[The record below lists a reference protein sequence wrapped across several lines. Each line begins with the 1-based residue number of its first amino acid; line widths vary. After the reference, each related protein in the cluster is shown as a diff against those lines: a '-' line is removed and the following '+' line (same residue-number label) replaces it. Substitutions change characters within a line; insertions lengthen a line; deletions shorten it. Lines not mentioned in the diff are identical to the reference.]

1 MTKSIHTAEYSILK
15 RLLRELRTQKGLT
28 QVQLAEDLGKPQSFV
43 SKYEMGERRL
53 DLIEIRA
60 VCECLDVTLS
70 ELVMDLE
77 ARLAKAKKGGKV

>member
-70 ELVMDLE
+70 EFVMDLE
-77 ARLAKAKKGGKV
+77 SRLAKAKKGGKV